1 LSVHL
6 ERLFI
11 ADVILKALR
20 KHIGV
25 CQKNTSSIT
34 KNLFNFIYLYLY
46 LFIFIYIYIKLFIYL
61 YINTFENLEA
71 MCKKLFPDNTY
82 YTVSTRK
89 KNLLDSPLQNM
100 TNISRTCKN
109 RVTCLENSPNIH
121 EQIKK
126 AGISY
131 ISDSVLYMINHLKAQ
146 NLERRY

>member
-1 LSVHL
+1 VYAKKTLPL
-6 ERLFI
+6 LRKIYLTLFI
-11 ADVILKALR
+11 Y
-20 KHIGV
+20 
-25 CQKNTSSIT
+25 
-34 KNLFNFIYLYLY
+34 IYIYLY
-46 LFIFIYIYIKLFIYL
+46 LFIFIYIYIMLFIYL

-71 MCKKLFPDNTY
+71 MCKKLFPNNT

-126 AGISY
+126 AGTY